1 MNSSIVIEEPERP
14 RHARLPS
21 DLLRLLVA
29 LIVGAVGFLIVA
41 LLDDVSEG
49 LTVEMVD
56 AAAALPDPLVVTG
69 ILAVQ
74 MVAWFGP
81 VAAVGFLLA
90 RRTYRRLSLVVVA
103 AVVAVIVGWGLEATA
118 LRELGGEV
126 TILRSPSWICGA
138 AGRSERACVPGD
150 GFPNTVYL
158 AGFSAGFSVLTPWLT
173 RRWRRAGEVLIA
185 FFLVVRSIDG
195 IVPPVE
201 ALLAVAVGYAIGAAV
216 LLAFGDTDRR
226 PRGADIVTAL
236 ERHGLGVRRLHAADV
251 PARNSA
257 PWFATTPVGRR
268 LFVKVLG
275 PEERSADLLYRT
287 WRALRLKDA
296 GDAPPFL
303 TVRREVEH
311 EAALSLTAWAGGV
324 RTPRLVA
331 AGEVGVDSML
341 LAFEAVDGPPLDAV
355 ESISDPTLIG
365 CWEQLASLHRRRIA
379 HRNLSLANLV
389 VGDGGAPWVTDF
401 GFSELAAD
409 DGQLDAD
416 VAQLLAATSVAVGA
430 ERAVAT
436 AADVLGPDRLARAAS
451 RLQPAALGSSTRT
464 AVAAHDGLL
473 DAVRDQVATVTGTER
488 AQLEKLER
496 ITWRS
501 VAMVAML
508 GLAFYFL
515 IPQLAEVR
523 LDDVLGASWGWFP
536 LVVLFSFL
544 TYLGAT
550 IATLGAVP
558 DRLRLVPTLEAQVG
572 ASFVNRISPVKV
584 GGMATNLR
592 FLQRA
597 GVDPPVAV
605 AGIGVMS
612 VVGFLVHM
620 TLLVVFVTTAGR
632 SATESISLPSGEAV
646 LVGLVVV
653 MTLGGLVMLLPVGR
667 RIFLG
672 RFWPIVKTSVSG
684 VGVVASR
691 PTKVLALLG
700 GSFVITSSYILALWY
715 SVEAFGGGLGFVS
728 VGAVYLAGQTV
739 AQAAPT
745 PGGIGAAEAALI
757 AGLTAFGLAV
767 EVAVPAV
774 FLYRFATFWLPILPG
789 WLAVRHLLRTGAL

>member
-90 RRTYRRLSLVVVA
+90 RRTYRRLSLVVLA
-103 AVVAVIVGWGLEATA
+103 AVLAVIVGWGLEVTA

-236 ERHGLGVRRLHAADV
+236 ERHGLGVRRLHAADA

>member
-1 MNSSIVIEEPERP
+1 MNSSVVIDEPERP

-90 RRTYRRLSLVVVA
+90 RRTYRRLSLVVLA
-103 AVVAVIVGWGLEATA
+103 AVLAVIVGWGLEVTA

-226 PRGADIVTAL
+226 PRGAEIVAAL
-236 ERHGLGVRRLHAADV
+236 ERHGLGVRRLHAADA